1 MDDPSLEPALHTGA
15 LRGLERINAV
25 SVTARALWRPLRRL
39 AGTRPLRVL
48 DIACGAGDVAIGLRQ
63 RARREGLPIE
73 VAACDMS
80 ARAVA
85 HARGRAEERGADV
98 EFFTCD
104 VLKDEFPSG
113 YDAHLCTLFLHHLR
127 ESEAVELLRRM
138 ATGRALLVSDL
149 VRGRPGY
156 WAARLGMRLLTRS
169 RVVHDDARASVEAA
183 FTRAELGALAD
194 AAGLRGARIR
204 SHWPF
209 RMLLE
214 WSRA

>member
-149 VRGRPGY
+149 VRGRPGSY
-156 WAARLGMRLLTRS
+156 PRLVCAAFCRAARELSFRRRPRGILTVARPPLRLSLRLL
-169 RVVHDDARASVEAA
+169 V
-183 FTRAELGALAD
+183 LLA
-194 AAGLRGARIR
+194 
-204 SHWPF
+204 
-209 RMLLE
+209 
-214 WSRA
+214 